1 MQYLALAHSLK
12 LINILGIH
20 THKVSTAPPV
30 GYHKVTKNDDLSES
44 EEEVFVRDDPNKKT
58 KSNGSSGGGGG
69 VGSSS
74 GKRSSHQQSFT
85 MEKTLLIIY
94 VVQAFGFAI
103 LVASLLYYFD
113 SHKHGD

>member
-1 MQYLALAHSLK
+1 MVYTL
-12 LINILGIH
+12 
-20 THKVSTAPPV
+20 TVSTAPPV

-58 KSNGSSGGGGG
+58 KSNGSSGG
-69 VGSSS
+69 VGSSSS
-74 GKRSSHQQSFT
+74 GKRGSHQQSFT